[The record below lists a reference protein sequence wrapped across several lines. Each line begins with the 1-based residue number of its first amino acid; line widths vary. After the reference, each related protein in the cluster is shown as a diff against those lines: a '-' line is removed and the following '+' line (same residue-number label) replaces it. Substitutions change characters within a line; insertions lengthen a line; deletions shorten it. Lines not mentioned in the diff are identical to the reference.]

1 MEKIRKI
8 DDLGRI
14 VIPKEIRRIL
24 HIREGDTLK
33 LNLEGTK
40 ICITK
45 HCTKEDYANVLNSI
59 INDISCDDTLNDV
72 EKRALTR
79 SIDNTIGLLGYE
91 AEETDNE

>member
-1 MEKIRKI
+1 MENGFIRRI

-24 HIREGDTLK
+24 HIREGDALK
-33 LNLEGTK
+33 LNVESTK

-45 HCTKEDYANVLNSI
+45 HYTKKEYAELLNSI
-59 INDISCDDTLNDV
+59 VNDISCDNSLDDV

-91 AEETDNE
+91 AK

>member
-8 DDLGRI
+8 DDLERI

-45 HCTKEDYANVLNSI
+45 HCTKKDYAEMLNSI
-59 INDISCDDTLNDV
+59 VNDISCDDTLDVV